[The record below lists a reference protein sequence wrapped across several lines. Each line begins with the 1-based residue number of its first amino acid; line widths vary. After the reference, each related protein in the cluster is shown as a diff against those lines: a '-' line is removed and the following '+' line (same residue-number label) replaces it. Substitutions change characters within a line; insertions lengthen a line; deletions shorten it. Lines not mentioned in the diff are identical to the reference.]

1 MRGGGR
7 RFCAEFLKSRSRCS
21 FVRVSAPKPL
31 TLNKHCADRDL
42 IHLLESS
49 TSRLSGKSVA
59 VNCRKRER
67 ERERERGRE
76 RERERARG
84 REREG
89 ESQRTKDSG
98 P

>member
-1 MRGGGR
+1 M
-7 RFCAEFLKSRSRCS
+7 
-21 FVRVSAPKPL
+21 RVSAPKPL

-67 ERERERGRE
+67 ERERGRE
-76 RERERARG
+76 RERESVRE

>member
-1 MRGGGR
+1 M
-7 RFCAEFLKSRSRCS
+7 
-21 FVRVSAPKPL
+21 RVSAPKPL

-67 ERERERGRE
+67 EREREREGE
-76 RERERARG
+76 RERESVRE